1 MSFPE
6 QEHKLTTEGFDPDTR
21 ARFRLRVDEDTEP
34 SRCSGERRGT
44 RSLCRAADTWRAVA

>member
-21 ARFRLRVDEDTEP
+21 ARFRLRVDEDTGTVTLLRGDE
-34 SRCSGERRGT
+34 RGT
-44 RSLCRAADTWRAVA
+44 TSLCRAG